1 MRKLFSKSFVIR
13 PLVAVIMLSFLNLSF
28 AYAGNEVVLK
38 AGTYIPLEVVSEIST
53 KNLTVGQ
60 MIDFKVTKDVMVG
73 KDVVIPYGSMAK
85 GQVTR
90 FEKRKGIGKGASMQI
105 QIKSVTAKD
114 GTEVMLTGGNLSEEG
129 DDKVVL
135 TIVLTVLFV
144 CPLFL
149 LIKGKQA
156 VIPAGTAISA
166 SVASDTYI
174 KL

>member
-1 MRKLFSKSFVIR
+1 MNALLRKSFVVK
-13 PLVAVIMLSFLNLSF
+13 PVVAMIILAFMNLSF
-28 AYAGNEVVLK
+28 ALADGEVVLK
-38 AGTYIPLEVVSEIST
+38 AGTYIPLEVMSEIT
-53 KNLTVGQ
+53 TENMTVGQ

-73 KDVVIPYGSMAK
+73 KDVVIPFGSVAK

-105 QIKSVTAKD
+105 QLKSVTAKD
-114 GTEVMLTGGNLSEEG
+114 GTEVTLTGGNLSEKGE
-129 DDKVVL
+129 DKLVL
-135 TIVLTVLFV
+135 SIVLTVLV

-149 LIKGKQA
+149 LLKGKQA

-166 SVASDTYI
+166 SVATDTYI